1 MPASISISIAL
12 CTCNGE
18 RFLEEQLASL
28 ASQYHLPTEL
38 VVCDDASDDRTY
50 ELLEK
55 FSGRAP
61 FTVNLHRNT
70 QRLGIRQNFE
80 QAIRLCKGNVIALCD
95 QDDVWMPE
103 KLFRFAEQFVQGAD
117 WVCCNARLT
126 DTALAFNIDTL
137 WDIVRFGDDERDR
150 AANGHFFEV
159 LSKHYVVAGAAIAF
173 RAELRDQLFPI
184 PPDWLYDA
192 WLAIVLAATKKVAL
206 MDECLQLYRQHDK
219 NAIGAQRRGFFE
231 NMRNALGVSR
241 AEYLNLEILRWTQL
255 ATCLNSVLVPDS
267 ISTGLK
273 AKASHLARRAAFSRS
288 RVLRIPLV
296 LAEIF
301 RSGYARYSR
310 NWESIALDLF
320 WK

>member
-70 QRLGIRQNFE
+70 QRLGI
-80 QAIRLCKGNVIALCD
+80 
-95 QDDVWMPE
+95 
-103 KLFRFAEQFVQGAD
+103 QFVQGAD

-241 AEYLNLEILRWTQL
+241 AEYLNLEILRG
-255 ATCLNSVLVPDS
+255 LNWLH
-267 ISTGLK
+267 
-273 AKASHLARRAAFSRS
+273 A
-288 RVLRIPLV
+288 
-296 LAEIF
+296 
-301 RSGYARYSR
+301 
-310 NWESIALDLF
+310 
-320 WK
+320 